1 MSPKKIILLQIIAS
15 ILFSCSGSL
24 TSLYNFDYPLTDET
38 AYSTSTNISVKIPQ
52 DWYTAED
59 NECNCSVLW
68 LVKNDLSASLVFNF
82 ITIDDETRKE
92 ISGNELEEICGYNK
106 LFVKAKLGKSFGGFF
121 NEETFEINGKKFAA
135 YQYEDNEKRTV
146 RVVVFKHKEKFYE
159 LTALHKNETDPT
171 EIYRIQNT
179 ILTTIN

>member
-1 MSPKKIILLQIIAS
+1 MSLKKIFLLQIIAS

-38 AYSTSTNISVKIPQ
+38 AYSASTNISVKIPQ
-52 DWYTAED
+52 DWYSAED
-59 NECNCSVLW
+59 NECKCSVLW
-68 LVKNDLSASLVFNF
+68 LVKNDLSASLIFNI

-92 ISGNELEEICGYNK
+92 ISGNELEEVCSYNK

-121 NEETFEINGKKFAA
+121 NEEILEINGKKFIA
-135 YQYEDNEKRTV
+135 YQYEDNEKRSV

-159 LTALHKNETDPT
+159 LTALPKNETDLA
-171 EIYRIQNT
+171 ELYKIQNT
-179 ILTTIN
+179 ILTSIN

>member
-1 MSPKKIILLQIIAS
+1 MSLKKIILLQILAS

-24 TSLYNFDYPLTDET
+24 TSLYDFDYPLTGDT

-52 DWYTAED
+52 GWYAAED

-68 LVKNDLSASLVFNF
+68 LVKNDLSASLIFNI

-92 ISGNELEEICGYNK
+92 IFGNELEEICEYNK
-106 LFVKAKLGKSFGGFF
+106 LFVKAKLGKSSGGFF
-121 NEETFEINGKKFAA
+121 DEEIFEINGKKFAA
-135 YQYEDNEKRTV
+135 YQYENNEKRTA

-159 LTALHKNETDPT
+159 LTARSQNETDQS
-171 EIYRIQNT
+171 ELYKVQNT
-179 ILTTIN
+179 ILTSIN